1 MVGMMGW
8 LPTPRYPVYKPGM
21 CGINAI
27 FAYGRNAPPVSEQ
40 ELIRTRDRM
49 AKRGP
54 DGAGSWL
61 SPDGRVGLAHRRL
74 AIIDLSEAGAQPMA
88 AGGADEPWITYNG
101 EIYNFRDVRASLE
114 ADGHR
119 FRSEC
124 DTEVILRL
132 YQRDG
137 APGFA
142 KLRGMYAIALWDP
155 AKHEMVLARDPFGIK
170 PLYIADDGGTLRIA
184 SYARAL
190 AELPEVDDSIS
201 PAGAAGFHMLGSV
214 PEPHTIWQGVRALP
228 AGTFMIVGRD
238 GAGDP
243 VPLFDLRAAIAD
255 VEADAGDLAEAMR
268 DSVRAHLVADVP
280 VGLFLSAGLDS
291 TTLAGLAA
299 EVSSGPVKAISLG
312 FDEFSGTANDEV
324 PLASIAAE
332 LYGCD
337 HDIQR
342 VSAREFAECADTILA
357 DMDQPTIDG
366 VNVWFV
372 SRAAKRAG
380 LKVALSGLGGDELFR
395 GYDTFS
401 DVPRILR
408 MVKPLARRRRVGAM
422 LRRVAAALPSFGRSP
437 KLAGLFEYGG
447 TLEGAWLL
455 RRALR
460 MPWEL
465 GEVLDP
471 DMAAAGLR
479 GLDVEAR
486 LAASRHGAGNEQN
499 RIQALEIDWY
509 MKNQLLRD
517 ADWAGMAHGIEIRVP
532 LVDPVLFA
540 KIRAMAA
547 AGHWPGK
554 RQMAETVSPPLPPE
568 ILDRRKTGFFVPV
581 ADWVQGG
588 AARGY
593 RGWASE
599 IAGRYG
605 F

>member
-1 MVGMMGW
+1 
-8 LPTPRYPVYKPGM
+8 M

-74 AIIDLSEAGAQPMA
+74 AIIDLSDAGAQPMA
-88 AGGADEPWITYNG
+88 AGAADEPWITYNG

-114 ADGHR
+114 ADGFR

-137 APGFA
+137 AAGFA
-142 KLRGMYAIALWDP
+142 KLRGMYAIAIWDP
-155 AKHEMVLARDPFGIK
+155 ARHEMVLARDPFGIK
-170 PLYIADDGGTLRIA
+170 PLYIADDGETLRIA
-184 SYARAL
+184 SSARAL

-201 PAGAAGFHMLGSV
+201 PAGAVGFHMLGSV
-214 PEPHTIWQGVRALP
+214 PEPHTIWKGVRALP
-228 AGTFMIVGRD
+228 AGTYLTAGRD
-238 GAGDP
+238 GTGEP
-243 VPLFDLRAAIAD
+243 VALFDLRDAISGA
-255 VEADAGDLAEAMR
+255 EPEAGDLAEALR
-268 DSVRAHLVADVP
+268 DSVRAHMVADVP

-299 EVSSGPVKAISLG
+299 EVSSAPVKAITLG
-312 FDEFSGTANDEV
+312 FEEFAGSANDEV
-324 PLASIAAE
+324 PLATVAARH
-332 LYGCD
+332 YGCD

-342 VSAREFAECADTILA
+342 VSAAEFAECADTILA

-401 DVPRILR
+401 DVPRIMR
-408 MVKPLARRRRVGAM
+408 MAKPLARRPRVGAM
-422 LRRVAAALPSFGRSP
+422 LRRVAAALPTFGRSP

-447 TLEGAWLL
+447 TLDGAWLL

-471 DMAAAGLR
+471 DMAAAGLCE
-479 GLDVEAR
+479 LDLQAR
-486 LAASRHGAGNEQN
+486 LNASRHGSGGEQN
-499 RIQALEIDWY
+499 YIQALEIDWY

-517 ADWAGMAHGIEIRVP
+517 ADWSGMAHGIEIRVP

-540 KIRAMAA
+540 RVRAMAA
-547 AGHWPGK
+547 AGNWPGK
-554 RQMAETVSPPLPPE
+554 REMAGAVTPPLPPE